1 MHLEQVIPKS
11 NSNGTRINFSI
22 KATNY
27 DKKLKREGLSEN
39 ELLEYCK
46 TTHPSHKETAILSLD
61 FTVGEALVDEI
72 PPLVFIEY
80 ADNSCQQ
87 TDLITTNCMENM
99 WLVKVIAKDEGT
111 GLSSFAFHNLDADC
125 EDKTDISSNLDS
137 EIKQR

>member
-11 NSNGTRINFSI
+11 NLNGTRINFSI
-22 KATNY
+22 KTSSY
-27 DKKLKREGLSEN
+27 DKTLKRESFSEK

-87 TDLITTNCMENM
+87 TDLITTICMENM
-99 WLVKVIAKDEGT
+99 WMVKVIAQD
-111 GLSSFAFHNLDADC
+111 
-125 EDKTDISSNLDS
+125 
-137 EIKQR
+137 